1 MDAARRRRSRSLGI
15 AVLLSGA
22 LAASPVSAASPS
34 TLAGPLPACAIA
46 DTPATAQALSD
57 WDHTLLDWTFSLS
70 RRYVPTD
77 LVPVRKAGISG
88 SVTVRRIV
96 ISDLAEMT
104 AAARTSGIRLAAY
117 SGYRSY
123 VTQIAT
129 FRKWVGIQG
138 LRTALRASARPG
150 HSEHQLGT
158 AIDFTDVGRGAP
170 WGSGL
175 DWGKTKAGSWMLSNA
190 WRYGF
195 VLSYPR
201 GKTTTVCYQY
211 EPWHYRYVGRTV
223 ALAIHNSGLTPR
235 EWLWSHPAG
244 LVETSPSTFK
254 ARGPVRAVTG
264 PRTSLGLP
272 IE

>member
-1 MDAARRRRSRSLGI
+1 MVTSGRRRSRSLGLV
-15 AVLLSGA
+15 VLLTGA
-22 LAASPVSAASPS
+22 LAASPVAAASAS
-34 TLAGPLPACAIA
+34 TGAGSLPACAIA
-46 DTPATAQALSD
+46 DTAATAQGRSD
-57 WDHTLLDWTFSLS
+57 WDHTLLDWTFTLS
-70 RRYVPTD
+70 RRYAPTD
-77 LVPVRKAGISG
+77 LVSVRKAGIPG
-88 SVTVRRIV
+88 SVTVRKIV
-96 ISDLAEMT
+96 ISDLAAM
-104 AAARTSGIRLAAY
+104 ASAARKSGVKLAAY

-123 VTQIAT
+123 ATQVAT

-138 LRTALRASARPG
+138 LRTAVTASARPG

-201 GKTTTVCYQY
+201 GKSSVVCYQY
-211 EPWHYRYVGRTV
+211 EPWHYRYLGRTI
-223 ALAIHNSGLTPR
+223 ALAIHDSGLTPR

-244 LVETSPSTFK
+244 LVEP
-254 ARGPVRAVTG
+254 GP
-264 PRTSLGLP
+264 
-272 IE
+272 